1 MNLISQLS
9 LAYGFEAYMLLILI
23 SFSLLLCY
31 QITIQRTELNSPLGL
46 EVQLHIT
53 EAVCPALSEP
63 GMLKRLCIIWM
74 FLCLVFYNLLI
85 TISILQDY
93 EPFFAS

>member
-1 MNLISQLS
+1 MKYYLCNLVSVVHGI
-9 LAYGFEAYMLLILI
+9 FTILELDDD
-23 SFSLLLCY
+23 F

-63 GMLKRLCIIWM
+63 GLFR
-74 FLCLVFYNLLI
+74 NLLI
-85 TISILQDY
+85 
-93 EPFFAS
+93 FCG